1 MKKLAILACVMTVSA
16 GMAFAEVVSIPF
28 FSDTNGNT
36 SFVGL
41 QNVSGGTITGTVT
54 YILNNGATTEVG
66 GTFSLGN
73 NQSFS
78 FRPFVTSGDEVQ
90 PAGVANSSVGFGA
103 ISITTSG
110 GPVAGRFVQWGAAG
124 AFAHNVAV
132 N

>member
-28 FSDTNGNT
+28 FSDTNGN
-36 SFVGL
+36 SCFVGL
-41 QNVSGGTITGTVT
+41 QNVSGGTITGSVT
-54 YILNNGATTEVG
+54 YILDNGATIENG

-73 NQSFS
+73 NESFS
-78 FRPFVTSGDEVQ
+78 FRPFVTSGAEVQ
-90 PAGVANSSVGFGA
+90 PATVANASVGFGA

-110 GPVAGRFVQWGAAG
+110 GPVAGRFVQFGAGG
-124 AFAHNVAV
+124 AFGHNVAV